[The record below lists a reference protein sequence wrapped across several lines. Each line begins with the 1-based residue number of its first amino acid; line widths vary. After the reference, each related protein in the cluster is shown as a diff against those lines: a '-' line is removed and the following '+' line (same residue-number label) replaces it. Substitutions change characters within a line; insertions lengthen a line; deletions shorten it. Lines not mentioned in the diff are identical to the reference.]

1 MIRREKK
8 TYYFFIPDFP
18 FLVLLYF
25 TLNANITQQKLVLKK
40 RLPFAGV
47 EAFTYLLVCGYL
59 SMPSFL
65 ARLFR

>member
-25 TLNANITQQKLVLKK
+25 TLNANITAEACPKEKA
-40 RLPFAGV
+40 PFAGV